1 MMLSPYDFNEAF
13 NQRRDHA
20 EEGLRQGSPVA
31 GLSLDLGVLLITV
44 RRTQRKVY
52 EVYDRMMLSA
62 VGNQSDIEAVRIG
75 AVDVAHREGYQRSP
89 DDVTAQRLVG
99 FSLSPVLKE
108 LFRDQWRSP
117 AVVRAL
123 FAEMGKLPADD
134 AFFALNYDGEFVRSS
149 RCAAVAGT
157 PQAEARMVEELATVS
172 TDASLGDAVRA
183 GLLAWAGAWRA
194 VTADPGGRGQ
204 ASEAP
209 AGPDA
214 ALGTLAE
221 QLKDGRVEVG
231 LLDRAS
237 RRESRFRRLGEDDL
251 AEVVAPL
258 RRGSGE

>member
-1 MMLSPYDFNEAF
+1 MMLSPYDFNEAI

-108 LFRDQWRSP
+108 LFRDQWRAP
-117 AVVRAL
+117 AVVRAV
-123 FAEMGKLPADD
+123 FAEMGQLPADD
-134 AFFALNYDGEFVRSS
+134 AFFTLNYDGEFVRSS

-157 PQAEARMVEELATVS
+157 PKAEALMAEELAAVPS
-172 TDASLGDAVRA
+172 DASLGDAVRA
-183 GLLAWAGAWRA
+183 GLLAWAGAWQA
-194 VTADPGGRGQ
+194 VTSDPGGRGQ
-204 ASEAP
+204 APDAP
-209 AGPDA
+209 AGSADA
-214 ALGTLAE
+214 VGTLAE

-237 RRESRFRRLGEDDL
+237 RRESRFRRLGEEDL
-251 AEVVAPL
+251 TDVVAPL